1 MLACVAMNASAQSY
15 PQRPVRLVMPF
26 PPGGNVDAFGRI
38 LARQIEGQLGQPVV
52 VDNRAGANGI
62 IGVDI
67 VAKAPP
73 DGYTLLDTS
82 FSFVINPSIYRKLPY
97 DTEKDFA
104 PITNFAMGL
113 GYVLTAH
120 PSVPVQTVRDLI
132 ALAKKTPLRY
142 SSPGVG
148 NGQHLA
154 GELLATKA
162 GIQLLHVP
170 YKGGGPALTAVLG
183 GEVQVTFTAAAVGAP
198 HIKSGK
204 LRALGFSGAARLAS
218 LPDVPTIAESGV
230 PDFVYDSGWHGLF
243 APAKT
248 PASIVNRLYTEV
260 AKAVHEPK
268 LREFLVAGGYEPK
281 ADPPS
286 EFTKLFKADI
296 KKYGD
301 IVKAAHIE
309 RQ

>member
-1 MLACVAMNASAQSY
+1 MSASAQSY
-15 PQRPVRLVMPF
+15 PNRPVRLVMPF

-120 PSVPVQTVRDLI
+120 PSVPVQTVRDLV

-154 GELLATKA
+154 GEL
-162 GIQLLHVP
+162 
-170 YKGGGPALTAVLG
+170 
-183 GEVQVTFTAAAVGAP
+183 
-198 HIKSGK
+198 
-204 LRALGFSGAARLAS
+204 
-218 LPDVPTIAESGV
+218 
-230 PDFVYDSGWHGLF
+230 
-243 APAKT
+243 
-248 PASIVNRLYTEV
+248 
-260 AKAVHEPK
+260 
-268 LREFLVAGGYEPK
+268 
-281 ADPPS
+281 
-286 EFTKLFKADI
+286 
-296 KKYGD
+296 
-301 IVKAAHIE
+301 
-309 RQ
+309 

>member
-1 MLACVAMNASAQSY
+1 MSASAQSY
-15 PQRPVRLVMPF
+15 PNRPVRLVMPF

-120 PSVPVQTVRDLI
+120 PSVPVQTVRDLV

-183 GEVQVTFTAAAVGAP
+183 GEVQLTFTAAAVGAP

-218 LPDVPTIAESGV
+218 LPEVPTIAESGV
-230 PDFVYDSGWHGLF
+230 PDFAYDSGWHGLF

-248 PASIVNRLYTEV
+248 PASVVNRLYTEV
-260 AKAVHEPK
+260 AKAVQEPK
-268 LREFLVAGGYEPK
+268 LREFLIAGGYEPK
-281 ADPPS
+281 ADPPA
-286 EFTKLFKADI
+286 EFTKLFRADI

-309 RQ
+309 QQ